1 MTEFDCACELWREHV
16 VAFKAGEP
24 IMAHLK
30 LNAYFDAAEE
40 VLKTIMGDAYAAPEA
55 VKR

>member
-40 VLKTIMGDAYAAPEA
+40 VLKTIMGDAYAVPEA